1 MPGIPPR
8 NLSRL
13 TTFHLPITKESSKNK
28 QLVPTRPTSIFFY
41 SSEVPYQSIPFPTNP
56 VMSLPNKNWFPS
68 PTSKMH
74 LCVTH
79 EAAIFVSQ
87 PEFLKIFVLGNLHLC
102 CCCPPTGST
111 GKVYTV
117 TTTQLEKIP
126 AKKMKISWIQNGD
139 TMNHHES
146 QLLGRKKLCM
156 NSSSPSPE
164 EGGEHLLQIPRFT
177 TIWTK
182 EISWK

>member
-1 MPGIPPR
+1 MPGFSPPPR

-68 PTSKMH
+68 PTKMH

-87 PEFLKIFVLGNLHLC
+87 PELLKIFVLGNLHLC
-102 CCCPPTGST
+102 CCCPPNRLNWKGVIHHHPTRKNT
-111 GKVYTV
+111 CQKR
-117 TTTQLEKIP
+117 
-126 AKKMKISWIQNGD
+126 MKISWIQNGK
-139 TMNHHES
+139 HYES
-146 QLLGRKKLCM
+146 PRITIGR
-156 NSSSPSPE
+156 P
-164 EGGEHLLQIPRFT
+164 
-177 TIWTK
+177 
-182 EISWK
+182 

>member
-1 MPGIPPR
+1 MPGIPPPEISHD
-8 NLSRL
+8 SRL
-13 TTFHLPITKESSKNK
+13 FIFQLRKNHQK
-28 QLVPTRPTSIFFY
+28 QAAGTNKTYQHFFY

-56 VMSLPNKNWFPS
+56 VMFLPNKNWFPS
-68 PTSKMH
+68 PTKMH

-126 AKKMKISWIQNGD
+126 AKKMKISWIQNGN

-146 QLLGRKKLCM
+146 QLVGRK
-156 NSSSPSPE
+156 NSA
-164 EGGEHLLQIPRFT
+164 
-177 TIWTK
+177 
-182 EISWK
+182 